1 MHSLS
6 FDNTV
11 STSHILF
18 MSLCSL
24 HRADLVNT
32 ALVNHFINDLEIKNH
47 FILLKRYLLLEDGE
61 FANVLSSK
69 LFHQVDRQYI
79 IYN

>member
-1 MHSLS
+1 MYRLS

-11 STSHILF
+11 SSSHILLI
-18 MSLCSL
+18 SLCSL
-24 HRADLVNT
+24 HRANLVNT

-61 FANVLSSK
+61 FANVLCSK
-69 LFHQVDRQYI
+69 LFHQVDSNI
-79 IYN
+79 IYT